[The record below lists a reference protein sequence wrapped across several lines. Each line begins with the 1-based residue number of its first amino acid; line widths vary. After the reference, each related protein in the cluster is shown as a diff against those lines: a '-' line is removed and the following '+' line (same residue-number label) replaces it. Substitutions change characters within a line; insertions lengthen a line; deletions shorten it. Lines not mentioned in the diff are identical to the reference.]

1 MDAVNAVLYTRY
13 MGEYLSYDAGQGVQL
28 MDGGVTNMGDIGRG

>member
-1 MDAVNAVLYTRY
+1 MQCCTLVISFNEMSY

-28 MDGGVTNMGDIGRG
+28 MDGG